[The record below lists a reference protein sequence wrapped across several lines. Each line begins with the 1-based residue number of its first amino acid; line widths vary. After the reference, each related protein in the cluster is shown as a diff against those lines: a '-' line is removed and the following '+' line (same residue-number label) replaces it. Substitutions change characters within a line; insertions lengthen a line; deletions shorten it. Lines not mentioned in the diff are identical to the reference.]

1 MEAPKKVLS
10 LYLNTGLS
18 QSNQQDGEIRLKNRF
33 KKLEEYIES
42 LQKAVETEIYNN
54 ERDFSRSMMIFA
66 TDDQEVWFAEKL
78 SHTTY

>member
-1 MEAPKKVLS
+1 MS